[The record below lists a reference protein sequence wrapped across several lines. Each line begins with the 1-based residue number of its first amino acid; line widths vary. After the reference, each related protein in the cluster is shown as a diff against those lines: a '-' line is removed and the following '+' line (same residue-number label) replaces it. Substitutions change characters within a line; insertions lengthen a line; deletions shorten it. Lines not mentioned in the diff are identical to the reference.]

1 VNGRLPLQ
9 CPDDASRPR
18 VSHSYRDAITAST
31 DGHRQLQRELRIA
44 KALPA
49 QASID
54 APQGQSDFLDDVFLD
69 IALDR
74 WACARC
80 AHAMQC
86 GPLTTSQCADLSKP
100 CKRRVQRRN
109 RRQRAMALRTRRLQA
124 CNALVSIESV
134 LIADNPFKPSHNS
147 TEGEPRRDSSLKR
160 PPGTQM

>member
-1 VNGRLPLQ
+1 MAACHSSAPTMRRGRGLAILIAMPSQPAQMDIDNYSVSSESRRHFLLK
-9 CPDDASRPR
+9 PVSKRRRASRTISMTFSWTLR
-18 VSHSYRDAITAST
+18 SA
-31 DGHRQLQRELRIA
+31 DGPVR
-44 KALPA
+44 
-49 QASID
+49 
-54 APQGQSDFLDDVFLD
+54 
-69 IALDR
+69 
-74 WACARC
+74 RC

-86 GPLTTSQCADLSKP
+86 GPLTTPQCADLSKP

-134 LIADNPFKPSHNS
+134 LIADNPFKPSQNS